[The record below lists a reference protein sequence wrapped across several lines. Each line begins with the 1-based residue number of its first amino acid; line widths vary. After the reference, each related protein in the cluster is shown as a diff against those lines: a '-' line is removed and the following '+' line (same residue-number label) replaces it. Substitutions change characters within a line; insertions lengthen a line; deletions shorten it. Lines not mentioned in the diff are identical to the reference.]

1 MLKFGIHN
9 ILLRIFAENIVRK
22 MDAKLTLSI
31 NRDIARKAK
40 VYAKNNGRSLSDLVE
55 NYLMLLTKNS
65 SIEESEFSPRVKSL
79 LGSVSLPKD
88 FDYKK
93 EIADS
98 LAKKY
103 L

>member
-1 MLKFGIHN
+1 
-9 ILLRIFAENIVRK
+9 

-31 NRDIARKAK
+31 DKNVARRAK
-40 VYAKNNGRSLSDLVE
+40 IYARSKGRSLSDLVE
-55 NYLMLLTKNS
+55 NYLKLLTKNT
-65 SIEESEFSPRVKSL
+65 SIEDSELTPRVKSL
-79 LGSVSLPKD
+79 LGCISLPED

-93 EIADS
+93 EKADY

>member
-1 MLKFGIHN
+1 
-9 ILLRIFAENIVRK
+9 

-31 NRDIARKAK
+31 DKDVARRAK
-40 VYAKNNGRSLSDLVE
+40 IYARNKGRSLSDLVE
-55 NYLMLLTKNS
+55 NYLKLLTKNTPV
-65 SIEESEFSPRVKSL
+65 EDSEYTPRVKSL
-79 LGSVSLPKD
+79 LGCISLPED

-93 EIADS
+93 EKAEY

>member
-1 MLKFGIHN
+1 
-9 ILLRIFAENIVRK
+9 

-31 NRDIARKAK
+31 NKEVARKAK
-40 VYAKNNGRSLSDLVE
+40 VYAKTKGRSLSDIVE
-55 NYLMLLTKNS
+55 NYLKLLIRNAP
-65 SIEESEFSPRVKSL
+65 IEETEYSPRVKSL
-79 LGSVSLPKD
+79 LGSVNLPAD

-93 EIADS
+93 ELGDA